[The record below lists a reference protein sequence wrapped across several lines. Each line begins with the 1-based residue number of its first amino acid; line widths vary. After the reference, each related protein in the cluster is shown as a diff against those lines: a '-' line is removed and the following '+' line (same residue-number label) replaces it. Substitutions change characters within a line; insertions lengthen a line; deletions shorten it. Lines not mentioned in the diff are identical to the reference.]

1 MICRQCAFDLRHV
14 RMQTTWLGD
23 AVRTLSLALECPQC
37 GTSFHLPGEIKEAK
51 FLTIPAPE
59 KSSCLPK

>member
-23 AVRTLSLALECPQC
+23 AIRTLALTLECPQC
-37 GTSFHLPGEIKEAK
+37 GTRFRLPGEIEEAK
-51 FLTIPAPE
+51 FLTVAAPE
-59 KSSCLPK
+59 KPSCLPK

>member
-1 MICRQCAFDLRHV
+1 MICRHCAFDLRHV

-23 AVRTLSLALECPQC
+23 DVRTLSLALECPQC
-37 GTSFHLPGEIKEAK
+37 GTSFRLPGEIKEAK
-51 FLTIPAPE
+51 FLTITAPE

>member
-14 RMQTTWLGD
+14 RMQTTWIGD
-23 AVRTLSLALECPQC
+23 AVRTLSLTLECPQC
-37 GTSFHLPGEIKEAK
+37 GTSFRMPGEIKEAK
-51 FLTIPAPE
+51 FLTIAASE

>member
-37 GTSFHLPGEIKEAK
+37 GTSFRLPGVFKEAK

-59 KSSCLPK
+59 RLSCLPK

>member
-23 AVRTLSLALECPQC
+23 TVRTLSLSIECPQC
-37 GTSFHLPGEIKEAK
+37 GTSFRLPGEIREAK
-51 FLTIPAPE
+51 FSTISAPE

>member
-23 AVRTLSLALECPQC
+23 AVRTLSLKLECPQC
-37 GTSFHLPGEIKEAK
+37 GTSFRLPGEIEEAK
-51 FLTIPAPE
+51 FLTVAAPE
-59 KSSCLPK
+59 KPSCLPK